1 MINANPFRYRYL
13 LDGDHARLLVAATE
27 LRKADDVHFLS
38 EDDAPWL
45 LTLAWQHG
53 APAVATMFV
62 IVALVLWRGVVR
74 FGPLAPPDQTAR
86 RSLAEQIRGTGRFAL
101 VYGSGESLHAACVRA
116 LDEAARRRVK
126 TYGSLSADERTDALA
141 QLTGFNRNALAA
153 AVQPYSGAHGSTA
166 LRRAIAFLET
176 TRRHILRRD
185 RRDGR
190 DRQDKHG
197 TR

>member
-1 MINANPFRYRYL
+1 
-13 LDGDHARLLVAATE
+13 
-27 LRKADDVHFLS
+27 
-38 EDDAPWL
+38 
-45 LTLAWQHG
+45 
-53 APAVATMFV
+53 
-62 IVALVLWRGVVR
+62 
-74 FGPLAPPDQTAR
+74 
-86 RSLAEQIRGTGRFAL
+86 
-101 VYGSGESLHAACVRA
+101 
-116 LDEAARRRVK
+116 VK

-166 LRRAIAFLET
+166 LRRTIAFLET